1 MALPFRLVLVRVRVN
16 IIFEFVNIIYSE
28 QGAGEGGEF
37 TEGDEE
43 GLMDLTLRVD
53 VHAAE
58 EENEPANGEDGGCQE
73 LYEVCVIHRRCF
85 IGWHP
90 T

>member
-1 MALPFRLVLVRVRVN
+1 MALPCFFWRVSVSVSMV
-16 IIFEFVNIIYSE
+16 FKFVNVINSE

-43 GLMDLTLRVD
+43 GLVDLSLRVD

-58 EENEPANGEDGGCQE
+58 EEDAPAASTSAPVGTAAG
-73 LYEVCVIHRRCF
+73 HRR
-85 IGWHP
+85 
-90 T
+90 TSSR

>member
-16 IIFEFVNIIYSE
+16 IIFEFVNVVNSE
-28 QGAGEGGEF
+28 QCAGEGGEF

-58 EENEPANGEDGGCQE
+58 EENEPANGEDDVDDD
-73 LYEVCVIHRRCF
+73 LFPIRRL
-85 IGWHP
+85 G
-90 T
+90 